1 MKAITVTQLNN
12 QIKSILDAHFEVVY
26 VEGEVSRVV
35 YHNSGHLYFIIKDEN
50 SSISCAMWRSNLS
63 KMKFKIKEGDKI
75 TVFGAINVYMPRGE
89 YKLIAQSITPSGLG
103 ELQKAF
109 EELKEELGKLGYFD
123 SRHKKPLPKFPKRI
137 AIVTSKTAAALQ
149 DMLRVADKRW
159 HLSELYLFNA
169 LVQGENAAEDIARKI
184 KIADEYR
191 FEDNK
196 GFDLIIIGRG
206 GGSRE
211 DLWAFNEKVVADAVF
226 RAKTPVISAVGH
238 EIDYLIS
245 DFVADKRA
253 ATPSNAMELALPDK
267 NEILFNID
275 NMMDGFAYK
284 MRQILNK
291 KEKNLSHLKE
301 LFDSN
306 SPIKKLDM
314 KLAEIQNI
322 NRNFI
327 MLSEGVIRKKEDEL
341 MNLKK
346 SFFLSSPI
354 RKIEEYQKEVE
365 FIKNSLQ
372 NRMGDVLRK
381 KENGVINLT
390 KSFVLTSPIKKI
402 EEYQKE
408 IEFIKNSLQNKIN
421 EILYFKQKELNSL
434 KDAFIQLNPKN
445 RQKAGFAQV
454 RKGNKKISLE
464 EIKPNDEF
472 FIETATTSILS
483 KALKKTD
490 ISES

>member
-1 MKAITVTQLNN
+1 LKVITVTQLNN

-26 VEGEVSRVV
+26 VEGEVSRAV

-63 KMKFKIKEGDKI
+63 KMKFRIKEGDKI

-109 EELKEELGKLGYFD
+109 EELKEELSKLGYFD
-123 SRHKKPLPKFPKRI
+123 SRYKKSLPKFPKRI
-137 AIVTSKTAAALQ
+137 AIITSRTAAALQ
-149 DMLRVADKRW
+149 DMLRVAEKRW

-169 LVQGENAAEDIARKI
+169 LVQGENAAEDIAGKI
-184 KIADEYR
+184 KMADVYR

-206 GGSRE
+206 GGIRE
-211 DLWAFNEKVVADAVF
+211 DLWAFNERAVADAVF

-253 ATPSNAMELALPDK
+253 ATPSNAMEIALPDK

-275 NMMDGFAYK
+275 NMIDSFVYK
-284 MRQILNK
+284 MKQILNK
-291 KEKNLSHLKE
+291 KEKSVSHLRE

-314 KLAEIQNI
+314 KLDEITSI

-327 MLSEGVIRKKEDEL
+327 MLTEGVIRKKENEL
-341 MNLKK
+341 INLKK
-346 SFFLSSPI
+346 SFFISSPI
-354 RKIEEYQKEVE
+354 RKIEEYQKE
-365 FIKNSLQ
+365 L
-372 NRMGDVLRK
+372 
-381 KENGVINLT
+381 
-390 KSFVLTSPIKKI
+390 
-402 EEYQKE
+402 
-408 IEFIKNSLQNKIN
+408 EFIKNSLQNKMN
-421 EILYFKQKELNSL
+421 EILYFKQKELNSI
-434 KDAFIQLNPKN
+434 KDAFSQLNPKN

-454 RKGNKKISLE
+454 RKGDKKVSLE